1 MYLLIVLAL
10 VITNVI
16 TYQIT
21 KEVMQNKYRR
31 KLKERRRAEWKAY
44 IDGEEGLTKEEIAAK
59 RVNEALPISIDDD
72 INKQFKL
79 ASLVVEHEDG
89 YVTVEDHFL
98 IDDEGE
104 TVTLTEFRE
113 DGEDIEWMLDS
124 WKVLQSITANK
135 SHEIIGGD
143 SKERIRKL
151 EKYKALF
158 SFYREKY
165 PTPKCKY
172 TRKLLKKW
180 DEKIVY
186 YSSSLNEIER
196 FSDFYKT
203 LTNCIGGRH
212 GKDKIKVKD
221 AFIVFVDLC
230 HNDMDIIANMR
241 DDDIALKKWNS
252 RPAIYDKQMKKEY
265 RKKAIKDQYKMDFIV
280 MEGVIS
286 DMEDRLNNI
295 ENGIIGQ
302 VVNNINCIAEAYEEA
317 APTLLEAPKDD
328 LADVNTFY
336 AVVNES
342 EDIKTFY
349 PKSSDIVEVELID
362 TILEKPSTKK
372 SSKAIKKAN
381 KIKKKSTI
389 NSIAKTIYESTGYIP
404 VKSLNA
410 LMEGGEF

>member
-135 SHEIIGGD
+135 SHEIMENV
-143 SKERIRKL
+143 ER
-151 EKYKALF
+151 
-158 SFYREKY
+158 Y
-165 PTPKCKY
+165 P
-172 TRKLLKKW
+172 
-180 DEKIVY
+180 DF
-186 YSSSLNEIER
+186 NETIN
-196 FSDFYKT
+196 
-203 LTNCIGGRH
+203 NCHGGRH

-336 AVVNES
+336 AVDNEL
-342 EDIKTFY
+342 EGIKTFY
-349 PKSSDIVEVELID
+349 PKASDIVEVEVID
-362 TILEKPSTKK
+362 TILKKPSTKK

-381 KIKKKSTI
+381 KSKKKATI
-389 NSIAKTIYESTGYIP
+389 SSIAKTIYESTGYIP

>member
-1 MYLLIVLAL
+1 
-10 VITNVI
+10 
-16 TYQIT
+16 
-21 KEVMQNKYRR
+21 
-31 KLKERRRAEWKAY
+31 
-44 IDGEEGLTKEEIAAK
+44 
-59 RVNEALPISIDDD
+59 
-72 INKQFKL
+72 
-79 ASLVVEHEDG
+79 
-89 YVTVEDHFL
+89 
-98 IDDEGE
+98 
-104 TVTLTEFRE
+104 
-113 DGEDIEWMLDS
+113 
-124 WKVLQSITANK
+124 
-135 SHEIIGGD
+135 
-143 SKERIRKL
+143 
-151 EKYKALF
+151 
-158 SFYREKY
+158 
-165 PTPKCKY
+165 
-172 TRKLLKKW
+172 
-180 DEKIVY
+180 
-186 YSSSLNEIER
+186 
-196 FSDFYKT
+196 
-203 LTNCIGGRH
+203 
-212 GKDKIKVKD
+212 
-221 AFIVFVDLC
+221 
-230 HNDMDIIANMR
+230 
-241 DDDIALKKWNS
+241 
-252 RPAIYDKQMKKEY
+252 MKKEY

-317 APTLLEAPKDD
+317 APTLVEEDIK
-328 LADVNTFY
+328 TFY

>member
-1 MYLLIVLAL
+1 MSETINTLPLLVTRGIVIFPGCSVALDVGRSYSINAVNLAL
-10 VITNVI
+10 SEYEGKIVVTSQVDPM
-16 TYQIT
+16 
-21 KEVMQNKYRR
+21 KEDFSFDSIYHIGTLCTISRVRDSKGM
-31 KLKERRRAEWKAY
+31 LKIRLVGNERVGLVTFNEPAN
-44 IDGEEGLTKEEIAAK
+44 EGACYGCEYTLVPSFSSSEKEEQDLMDNIITTLSTLGNMHFPPSLINTLQKGITAEELTNQLANTFPFSLAEK
-59 RVNEALPISIDDD
+59 QNLLVETNIVERLKFILKTLNDVKGIDEVEND
-72 INKQFKL
+72 INKRVRDK
-79 ASLVVEHEDG
+79 
-89 YVTVEDHFL
+89 
-98 IDDEGE
+98 
-104 TVTLTEFRE
+104 TE
-113 DGEDIEWMLDS
+113 
-124 WKVLQSITANK
+124 
-135 SHEIIGGD
+135 
-143 SKERIRKL
+143 
-151 EKYKALF
+151 
-158 SFYREKY
+158 
-165 PTPKCKY
+165 
-172 TRKLLKKW
+172 
-180 DEKIVY
+180 
-186 YSSSLNEIER
+186 
-196 FSDFYKT
+196 
-203 LTNCIGGRH
+203 
-212 GKDKIKVKD
+212 
-221 AFIVFVDLC
+221 
-230 HNDMDIIANMR
+230 
-241 DDDIALKKWNS
+241 
-252 RPAIYDKQMKKEY
+252 KQQKEY